1 MLDRRNIKIHFR
13 RLLLLVRALRTVAL
27 IPFIILN
34 IVIPLL
40 LLFIF
45 LRKGAGEELQLTTN
59 RLYGLFLPF
68 MLCWC
73 SIFVQKFYFE
83 EPGCELL
90 FVNSTKG
97 KTTDMVLLFF
107 LGIGLEL
114 LLLMPLFILVQGFR
128 QYCFG
133 LFPVSLFY
141 FGFSYLLS
149 FAFRSI
155 TPTLLVSVV
164 YTLLNLISPL
174 QTVHFPFYYSPESQT
189 DFLRCEFPLALTGIA
204 AVAVTSLMMLKRR
217 KV

>member
-1 MLDRRNIKIHFR
+1 MSFSSRRTAFTVCFCR
-13 RLLLLVRALRTVAL
+13 SCFAGVR
-27 IPFIILN
+27 F
-34 IVIPLL
+34 
-40 LLFIF
+40 LF
-45 LRKGAGEELQLTTN
+45 K
-59 RLYGLFLPF
+59 
-68 MLCWC
+68 
-73 SIFVQKFYFE
+73 SYFE

-90 FVNSTKG
+90 FVTSTKG
-97 KTTDMVLLFF
+97 KTTDMVLLF
-107 LGIGLEL
+107 LLEIGLEL
-114 LLLMPLFILVQGFR
+114 LLLMPLFIFVQGFR

-189 DFLRCEFPLALTGIA
+189 EFLRCELPLALTGIA